1 MYLNDGNCFGTWS
14 IGMTKFE
21 DFNKPFGIKNYIN
34 TCIEFFP
41 PPLPNKSS
49 ISGEEYS
56 ESYDLFQSSMDSNF
70 EPIFIPPS
78 EEITIC
84 ELDVDNFELI
94 PGSDKIISG
103 KEFLK
108 FQLQKINID
117 TLIQLPTRVDFSL
130 SDELITN
137 LLKETLDPAI
147 EVDDWG
153 YPKDESKYPY
163 WLNHTDN
170 IFNIHKPEEEQ
181 YVKDWE
187 ETLTV
192 GRKFLEEF
200 RISHANLLIDPMVDA
215 ILNDDWGIYNHW
227 GEAIT
232 DLASTRHSYSNWN
245 CPLMVMYSGKMWPQY
260 SKEGWPK
267 FHSPTS
273 NIYDVYVRNND
284 EGDPI

>member
-1 MYLNDGNCFGTWS
+1 MSDLE
-14 IGMTKFE
+14 K
-21 DFNKPFGIKNYIN
+21 FNKPFGIKNYIN
-34 TCIEFFP
+34 TCVEFFP
-41 PPLPNKSS
+41 APLP
-49 ISGEEYS
+49 EEDP
-56 ESYDLFQSSMDSNF
+56 EFGDEKFVEPIDLFQSSRGFDF

-78 EEITIC
+78 GDITIC
-84 ELDVDNFELI
+84 DLDLDSFELV
-94 PGSDKIISG
+94 PDTDQTVSG

-108 FQLQKINID
+108 FQLQKININ
-117 TLIQLPTRVDFSL
+117 TLIQLPTRVDFGL

-137 LLKETLDPAI
+137 LLKEMLDPEI

-267 FHSPTS
+267 FHSPTC
-273 NIYDVYVRNND
+273 NISDVYVRNND